1 MKSLKRH
8 LSLIIPLL
16 AILFSLQA
24 MLSILRIQDS
34 YELTL
39 RNSYSIIIAAGR
51 ELKSDEIALR
61 ISEFQSLEPI
71 DAESIINKIQGEVSE
86 ENLERLKGSL
96 PYYYSIMLS
105 QFPNQA
111 RLVQITNVLKDI
123 KDVKRVESFSKAH
136 DRIYRLLL
144 ILKGTIMLFGTI
156 LGIVSVLL
164 MIKQVEI
171 WYFEHSERIEIMM
184 LLGAPSWLRN
194 GLLFRLAM
202 MDSVVATLIVSLGS
216 LYLSM
221 QTFLTSLLHEIGVSD
236 SIFMPEFD
244 FIMLLLCALLIANL
258 SVFIV
263 IARITKERKNA

>member
-8 LSLIIPLL
+8 LSLIVPLL

-24 MLSILRIQDS
+24 VLSIIRIQDS
-34 YELTL
+34 YEATL
-39 RNSYSIIIAAGR
+39 RNSYSIIIAASR
-51 ELKSDEIALR
+51 ELRSDEIALR

-71 DAESIINKIQGEVSE
+71 DAESVIGKIQGEVSE

-96 PYYYSIMLS
+96 PHYYSIMLS

-111 RLVQITNVLKDI
+111 RLAQITDVLKDI

-144 ILKGTIMLFGTI
+144 ILKGTIMLFGII
-156 LGIVSVLL
+156 LSIVSVLL
-164 MIKQVEI
+164 MIKQIEI

-184 LLGAPSWLRN
+184 LLGAPSWFRN

-202 MDSVVATLIVSLGS
+202 MDSVVAALVVSLGS
-216 LYLSM
+216 LYLSV
-221 QTFLTSLLHEIGVSD
+221 QSFLVSLLQEIGVD
-236 SIFMPEFD
+236 NSIFMPEFD
-244 FIMLLLCALLIANL
+244 FVALLLCALFIANL
-258 SVFIV
+258 SVFVV
-263 IARITKERKNA
+263 IARIAKERKNA